1 MSSEHNRQA
10 LLHKSRGYIQ
20 GLPAAA
26 VAVVAGAAAGPIAA
40 DDMEGPGVV
49 AALQSLLCYQAYHTQ
64 ADRSSACCVY
74 GRGLESQPAT
84 TRAGSKHS
92 KRRSSAENTAKVWGN
107 RHLLYLECRYRKN
120 GSSMRAMRL
129 RAEARHVRT
138 LMWFGPATGTCA
150 RGFLSSRSARLTLPA
165 S

>member
-74 GRGLESQPAT
+74 GRGVRVAT
-84 TRAGSKHS
+84 SDHKGGEQTQQETKFSRKHS
-92 KRRSSAENTAKVWGN
+92 ESVG
-107 RHLLYLECRYRKN
+107 
-120 GSSMRAMRL
+120 
-129 RAEARHVRT
+129 
-138 LMWFGPATGTCA
+138 
-150 RGFLSSRSARLTLPA
+150 
-165 S
+165 